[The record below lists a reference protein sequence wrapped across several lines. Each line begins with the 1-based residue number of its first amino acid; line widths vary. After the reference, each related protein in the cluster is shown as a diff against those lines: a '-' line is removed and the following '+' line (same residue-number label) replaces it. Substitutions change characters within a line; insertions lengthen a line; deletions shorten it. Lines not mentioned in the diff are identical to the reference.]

1 MPIAVGERLPD
12 ATLFELID
20 EGPVKRSVAEVF
32 EGRTIAL
39 FGVPG
44 AYTPTCHNRHMP
56 SFVEAAPAFAD
67 HGVDEIVCVAVNDPF
82 VLGAWAEAS
91 GAKRVGIRVI
101 SDPAAELV
109 GAMGLSF
116 DASARGLMT
125 RSRRFSALVRDR
137 ELAVLN
143 LEDAP
148 GKAEATTAPVLLK
161 QI

>member
-1 MPIAVGERLPD
+1 MPIAKGERLPD
-12 ATLFELID
+12 ARLFELTD
-20 EGPVKRSVAEVF
+20 EGPVERSVGEIF
-32 EGRTIAL
+32 EGRTVAL

-44 AYTPTCHNRHMP
+44 AFTPTCHNRHMP
-56 SFVEAAPAFAD
+56 SFVEAANAFPD
-67 HGVDEIVCVAVNDPF
+67 KGVDEIVCVSVNDPF

-91 GAKRVGIRVI
+91 GAKGAGIRVI
-101 SDPAAELV
+101 SDPAAEFV
-109 GAMGLSF
+109 SGMGLSL

-143 LEDAP
+143 VEDSP
-148 GKAEATTAPVLLK
+148 GEAEVTTAPVLLK